1 MHMKIKKGDQV
12 KILAGKDRN
21 KTGQVI
27 KVMPASGKILAEGLN
42 LHKKHVR
49 SRQAEKKGEI
59 VLLPGPINVA
69 KVQLVCP
76 RCGKSTRVGYDLNGN
91 AKVRICKKCA
101 QSI

>member
-12 KILAGKDRN
+12 KILTGKDRN
-21 KTGQVI
+21 KTGKVI

-42 LHKKHVR
+42 LHKKHVK

-59 VLLPGPINVA
+59 VLLPGPINLS

-76 RCGKSTRVGYDLNGN
+76 HCGKPTRVGYDLSGST
-91 AKVRICKKCA
+91 KVRICKKCR